1 MKIDCVIVDDEK
13 LARDLLAEY
22 LEKFPEIDI
31 KATCKNGL
39 EAVEMIDE
47 HKPDLVF
54 LDVHMPGLNGLDVL
68 DNVDHQP
75 RVIFT
80 TAYDQYAIK
89 AFEKNAVDY
98 LLKPIDE
105 IRFGESVRRLIDSDV
120 DKRQDLQSLLD
131 ELSTKSS
138 SHKTAIFVQKSE
150 KYFKIDTEDIMY
162 LEASGDYTIISANNE
177 QYVSSKGISKLEDK
191 LDPERFIRIHRS
203 TIVNQE
209 HLDQIEKHFNG
220 GMIAKMKNGKT
231 FPISRSYVKRI
242 KERIL

>member
-1 MKIDCVIVDDEK
+1 MKISCVIVDDEK
-13 LARDLLAEY
+13 LARDLLKEY
-22 LEKFPEIDI
+22 LEKFPDIEI

-39 EAVEMIDE
+39 EAVQEIN
-47 HKPDLVF
+47 KINPDLVL
-54 LDVHMPGLNGLDVL
+54 LDVHMPGMNGLDVL
-68 DNVDHQP
+68 DNIDHDP

-105 IRFGESVRRLIDSDV
+105 IRFREAIDRFAESGPGKS
-120 DKRQDLQSLLD
+120 QDIQNLLS
-131 ELSTKSS
+131 ELSSKTSS
-138 SHKTAIFVQKSE
+138 YTPAIFVQKSE
-150 KYFKIDTEDIMY
+150 KYFKINIEDIMY
-162 LEASGDYTIISANNE
+162 VEASGDYTVISANNE
-177 QYVSSKGISKLEDK
+177 QYVSSKGITRLEEK
-191 LDPERFIRIHRS
+191 LDSNLFIRIHRS

-209 HLDQIEKHFNG
+209 HLAQIEKHFNG

-231 FPISRSYVKRI
+231 FPISRSYVKKI